1 MENSVFLNYIPCN
14 LSSTLM
20 TLSFFISISASS
32 GCLILIM
39 QTLNQ
44 GIVLKTETPLFNLIC
59 TYIYVVTMIIDYPI
73 ETLFYRL

>member
-1 MENSVFLNYIPCN
+1 
-14 LSSTLM
+14 M

-59 TYIYVVTMIIDYPI
+59 TYIYVVTMIPVIDYPI